1 MSSQCR
7 SCGAEIVW
15 AIAENGVR
23 IALDARGEPRFSLL
37 IDHGELMMER
47 SHAEARVSHPPLC
60 KSTRPGCLS
69 TLMNC

>member
-23 IALDARGEPRFSLL
+23 IALDAKGEPRFS
-37 IDHGELMMER
+37 
-47 SHAEARVSHPPLC
+47 S
-60 KSTRPGCLS
+60 
-69 TLMNC
+69 

>member
-23 IALDARGEPRFSLL
+23 IALDAKGEPRFFFL

-47 SHAEARVSHPPLC
+47 SHV
-60 KSTRPGCLS
+60 KPGFLTHRCAKAPDQVAS
-69 TLMNC
+69 VP